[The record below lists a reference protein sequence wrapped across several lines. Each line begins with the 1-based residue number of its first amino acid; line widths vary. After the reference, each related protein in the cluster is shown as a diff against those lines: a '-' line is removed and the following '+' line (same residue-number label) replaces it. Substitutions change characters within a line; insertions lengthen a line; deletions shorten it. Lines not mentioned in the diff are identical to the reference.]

1 MAKKYMIY
9 GAKSIALGVCLAMR
23 EVHPFDEVVGF
34 VVSSLDNNPSELAG
48 LPVRVLDA
56 SVDKETHILIA
67 TPENMQAEIALYLE
81 KNGFYY
87 YTCMDSLKVAS
98 LMEEYYVKTGRYQTL
113 HKYLENDEIVA
124 QDEAEKEANIQVYM
138 AKFYK
143 DRELKNS
150 YQKPEW
156 VVPLQVGAA
165 LTEERVAQLCD
176 DTGENISEKNV
187 NYSELT
193 ALYWMWKN
201 RCQNTEFVESVDYIG
216 LFHYRRILDITK
228 EEMKQLC
235 TKQVDVILPF
245 PMISEPDIT
254 EHHARYIKEEDWE
267 AMLQALEELQPE
279 YAKAYADIFSG
290 NCMYNYNIM
299 IARSTVL
306 AEYCA
311 WLFPILKRTEELSNP
326 KGWERSDRYIGYLGE
341 NLATLYFMYHRKDLK
356 IVHTGCFM
364 LV

>member
-23 EVHPFDEVVGF
+23 EVHPSDEVVGF
-34 VVSSLDNNPSELAG
+34 VVSSLDNNPCQLAG

-67 TPENMQAEIALYLE
+67 TPENVQAEIAAYLE
-81 KNGFYY
+81 ENGFYH
-87 YTCMDSLKVAS
+87 YTCMDSVKVAL
-98 LMEEYYVKTGRYQTL
+98 LMEEYYAKTGCYQTL
-113 HKYLENDEIVA
+113 HKCLEEENAVSDDA
-124 QDEAEKEANIQVYM
+124 KKEANVQVYM

-143 DRELKNS
+143 DKELKNQ
-150 YQKPEW
+150 YLKPEW
-156 VVPLQVGAA
+156 VIPLQVGAS
-165 LTEERVAQLCD
+165 LTEERVAKLCD

-201 RCQNTEFVESVDYIG
+201 QCQNAEFVEKTDYTG
-216 LFHYRRILDITK
+216 LFHYRRVLDITS
-228 EEMKQLC
+228 EQLNQLDR
-235 TKQVDVILPF
+235 KQVDVILPF

-254 EHHARYIKEEDWE
+254 EHHARYIKEEDWD
-267 AMLQALEELQPE
+267 AMLQALAELQPE

-299 IARSTVL
+299 IARPSVL
-306 AEYCA
+306 ADYCA

-341 NLATLYFMYHRKDLK
+341 NLATLYFMYHRNDLK